1 MKAVLLQGYGGVN
14 ELVYGEAPQPQP
26 GSGELLVK
34 VLGTSVNPI
43 DFKLRRGDLKNLM
56 PLEFP
61 AVLGRDVAGE
71 VVSGGGDRFKSGE
84 RVMGL
89 VNHAYAEFLAAK
101 AEDLTLVPEGLDT
114 EDAAAL
120 PLILLTGCQLIELG
134 VKPEQG
140 ETVLVTGAL
149 GSVGRTAVFIARQHG
164 ARVIAGVRG
173 SQLAEA
179 ELLGA
184 DATLAIDD
192 DAAIGQL
199 QELDAIADTVGH
211 EVIAKLLP
219 RLKQG
224 GRLAT
229 VVGKPEAAAKR
240 EDIHVVEVW
249 AKPDSRRLHAL
260 ASNVQAGELNIPIAK
275 VLPLADVREAQTLVE
290 SGNAGGKIVLVP

>member
-1 MKAVLLQGYGGVN
+1 MKAVLLQAYGDVN
-14 ELVYGEAPQPQP
+14 QLVYGEAPEPQP
-26 GSGELLVK
+26 GPGELLVK

-43 DFKLRRGDLKNLM
+43 DFKLRRGDMKNRM

-71 VVSGGGDRFKSGE
+71 VVSGGGDRFKSGV

-89 VNHAYAEFLAAK
+89 ANRAYAEFLTAR
-101 AEDLTLVPEGLDT
+101 AEDLSLIPDGLAT

-134 VKPEQG
+134 VKPQQG
-140 ETVLVTGAL
+140 ESVLVTGAL
-149 GSVGRTAVFIARQHG
+149 GSVGRTAVFVARQHG

-179 ELLGA
+179 EQLGA

-211 EVIAKLLP
+211 DVIGKLLS
-219 RLKQG
+219 RLKHG

-229 VVGKPEAAAKR
+229 VVGKPEAALER
-240 EDIHVVEVW
+240 DDIHVVEVW
-249 AKPDSRRLHAL
+249 AKPDAKRLHAL
-260 ASNVQAGELNIPIAK
+260 ALNVQSGELKIPIAR
-275 VLPLADVREAQTLVE
+275 VLPLANVREAQTLAE
-290 SGNAGGKIVLVP
+290 SGKVGGKIVLVP